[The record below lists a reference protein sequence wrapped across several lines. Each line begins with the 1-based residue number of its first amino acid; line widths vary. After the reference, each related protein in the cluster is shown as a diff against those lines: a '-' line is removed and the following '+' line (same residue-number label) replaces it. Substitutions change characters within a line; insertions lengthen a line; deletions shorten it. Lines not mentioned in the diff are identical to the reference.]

1 MLPGTDVP
9 CEGRVASASHVFPGR
24 LRDRLL
30 VPEVNT
36 DESGGLPDED
46 GSHSVADT
54 ELAVQMGKVGVHRAW
69 GDSKPSRNRVRGEP
83 LSEELEDRQLS
94 IGEPEVRDGV
104 RDSFLLCSL
113 APQQGEKYLD
123 EHNRL
128 EGEPLAIGVAGER
141 GQRLRHDV
149 EVVGKSRRTRP

>member
-1 MLPGTDVP
+1 L
-9 CEGRVASASHVFPGR
+9 
-24 LRDRLL
+24 
-30 VPEVNT
+30 

-46 GSHSVADT
+46 GSHSVGDT

-69 GDSKPSRNRVRGEP
+69 GDSKPSRNRVGGEP
-83 LSEELEDRQLS
+83 VSEELEDGQLS

-113 APQQGEKYLD
+113 APQQGEEYLN
-123 EHNRL
+123 EHNRP
-128 EGEPLAIGVAGER
+128 EDPLAIGVAGER